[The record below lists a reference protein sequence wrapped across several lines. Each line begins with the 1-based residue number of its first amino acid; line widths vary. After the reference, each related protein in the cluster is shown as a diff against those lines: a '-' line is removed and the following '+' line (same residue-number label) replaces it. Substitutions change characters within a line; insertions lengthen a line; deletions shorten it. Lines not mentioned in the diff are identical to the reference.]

1 MVDDVAVRYL
11 RVRKAFCPAF
21 AAERAEVLFL
31 MNLTGVA
38 QVYAMPRGGGWPDLL
53 TDGPERVTRVAAA
66 PTGRWVVFAQ
76 DQGGNEHDRLWAMW
90 EDGTHRFPLTP
101 DDGAI
106 YRFGAFRHDGQAIAY
121 SANRRHP
128 ADFDIYLQ
136 EIQPGSQPILLW
148 SGQGDWRVEAFYPQD
163 EALLLSHHRSLW
175 DVDLYRL
182 DLAGQGQGLQWLT
195 PHQGQARFCSPVFGA
210 RRLYCLT
217 DFERDFLG
225 VAALDPAGEG
235 LEWIEAP
242 DADVELL
249 AASPDGQRFAW
260 AVNRQGFSEVFL
272 YEVATRRKVLVEG
285 FGPGVVTALTFSPD
299 GLWVAAEFQAA
310 NYNPNVWLFSADHGF
325 ARPLTRAPWCG
336 VDPDQLVTPRLC
348 TIHSGDGLDFTAWL
362 YRPSPS
368 RAKLPVVIAF
378 HGGPEWQ
385 ERPFFSALY
394 QTLCEA
400 GYAVLAPNVRGST
413 GYGKHFA
420 ALDDGRRRLDVLRD
434 VAAVVDF
441 VERQPDLDAGR
452 MVAMGASYG
461 GYLVL
466 LTLTH
471 LPDRFR
477 AGIEMVGM
485 ADLEAFLE
493 RTGPWRRALREAE
506 YGRLETDREV
516 LRALSPIHAIDQIR
530 VPLMVVHGA
539 NDPRVPV
546 AEAEQIVAALKTRGQ
561 RVEYLCYG
569 DEGHGIA
576 RLKNLYDLYPRL
588 LRFLK
593 EAIGA

>member
-1 MVDDVAVRYL
+1 
-11 RVRKAFCPAF
+11 
-21 AAERAEVLFL
+21 
-31 MNLTGVA
+31 
-38 QVYAMPRGGGWPDLL
+38 
-53 TDGPERVTRVAAA
+53 
-66 PTGRWVVFAQ
+66 
-76 DQGGNEHDRLWAMW
+76 
-90 EDGTHRFPLTP
+90 
-101 DDGAI
+101 
-106 YRFGAFRHDGQAIAY
+106 
-121 SANRRHP
+121 
-128 ADFDIYLQ
+128 
-136 EIQPGSQPILLW
+136 
-148 SGQGDWRVEAFYPQD
+148 
-163 EALLLSHHRSLW
+163 
-175 DVDLYRL
+175 
-182 DLAGQGQGLQWLT
+182 
-195 PHQGQARFCSPVFGA
+195 
-210 RRLYCLT
+210 
-217 DFERDFLG
+217 
-225 VAALDPAGEG
+225 
-235 LEWIEAP
+235 
-242 DADVELL
+242 
-249 AASPDGQRFAW
+249 
-260 AVNRQGFSEVFL
+260 
-272 YEVATRRKVLVEG
+272 
-285 FGPGVVTALTFSPD
+285 
-299 GLWVAAEFQAA
+299 
-310 NYNPNVWLFSADHGF
+310 
-325 ARPLTRAPWCG
+325 APWCG

-362 YRPSPS
+362 YRPSPL

-441 VERQPDLDAGR
+441 VQRQPDLDARR

-516 LRALSPIHAIDQIR
+516 LRALSPIHAIDQIQ

-569 DEGHGIA
+569 DEGHGIS

-593 EAIGA
+593 EAIDT